1 MEILT
6 DNTIDEMTA
15 KYFCI
20 FASSEIQQYLKNVND
35 EDKIIDTAENLV
47 QNNNKNLNEGA
58 ADWIKS
64 KVSNAKNSVEDM
76 AKATVQKTTATTAQA
91 AVDTVTSAANQQKL
105 ADTASKAASK
115 ASGAAVDSAIEKL
128 EQNRDTLNS
137 LAKDA
142 SSSATQGAIDTLASN
157 NATLNKL
164 SQDAGASAT
173 KGAIDTLAANQ
184 QAVDAAAQS
193 AGSAATR
200 GALNTLKGAASS
212 ALSAAMPWLI
222 GAAVTTLGAAL
233 WPKIKGGFKRMF
245 RTSAKAKNSL
255 AYVKFKD
262 TDDNDWQFYFSKDKL
277 LWRLDKMN
285 SGEDV
290 PKHNIVAFMQT
301 QFAKNFMA
309 RCQSFVTKVL
319 DSEVNLNVLYQQQI
333 NDKDAEG
340 KQFLEYLAKNKKSVY
355 SRMFSGKC

>member
-15 KYFCI
+15 RYFCI

-35 EDKIIDTAENLV
+35 KDKIIDTAENLV
-47 QNNNKNLNEGA
+47 QNKNKNLNEGA

-64 KVSNAKNSVEDM
+64 KVNNAKSSVEDM
-76 AKATVQKTTATTAQA
+76 AKATIQKTTATTAQT

-105 ADTASKAASK
+105 ADTASKA
-115 ASGAAVDSAIEKL
+115 SGAAVDSAIEKL
-128 EQNRDTLNS
+128 QQNKDALNALS
-137 LAKDA
+137 KDA

-157 NATLNKL
+157 NATLNKI

-184 QAVDAAAQS
+184 QAIDASAQS
-193 AGSAATR
+193 AGGAATR

-212 ALSAAMPWLI
+212 TLTAAMPWLI
-222 GAAVTTLGAAL
+222 GAAVTTLGAVL
-233 WPKIKGGFKRMF
+233 WPKIKGVFKRMF
-245 RTSAKAKNSL
+245 RTSAKVKNSL

-277 LWRLDKMN
+277 LWRLDQMN

-290 PKHNIVAFMQT
+290 PKQNIIAFMQT
-301 QFAKNFMA
+301 QFAKNFMT
-309 RCQSFVTKVL
+309 RCQNLITSIL
-319 DSEVNLNVLYQQQI
+319 DSEVNFNILYQQQI
-333 NDKDAEG
+333 NDKDDEG
-340 KQFLEYLAKNKKSVY
+340 KQFLEYLAKNKKNIY